1 MKKLVVQL
9 KYFFFGDVTKILGGF
24 TKLEKKLTKA
34 VQFHNEI
41 AAEARSAYEAAK
53 LAEQAAVAAVTKAET
68 VKRNISNLLGE

>member
-1 MKKLVVQL
+1 MNKLIRKV

-34 VQFHNEI
+34 VEFHNGI

-53 LAEQAAVAAVTKAET
+53 TAEQAAVAAVTKAET
-68 VKRNISNLLGE
+68 VKRNITALLGE